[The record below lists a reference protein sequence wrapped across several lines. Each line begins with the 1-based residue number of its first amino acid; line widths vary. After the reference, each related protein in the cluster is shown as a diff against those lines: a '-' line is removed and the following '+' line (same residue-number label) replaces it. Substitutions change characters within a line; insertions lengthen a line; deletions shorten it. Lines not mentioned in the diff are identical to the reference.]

1 MIKYLGSKRRLVP
14 VLGAMIDACGART
27 VLDLFTGT
35 TRVAQEFKR
44 RGAQVTAVDT
54 ASYSQIFGQCWIE
67 LDGAAVDL
75 GELAD
80 ALEHLNGVPG
90 APGYFTEVFCGQAR
104 YLQPFNGERVD
115 AIRDAIESDYRDSW
129 LYPVVLTAL
138 LLAADRVDSTT
149 GLQMAYLKEW
159 SDRSYR
165 PIQLVA
171 PDLIPGYGQVLCSDA
186 IEVVSRLP
194 RVDLAYLDPPYNQHR
209 YFTNYHVWETLVR
222 WDRPQAY
229 GVAMKRLDS
238 RDDSTK
244 SAFNSKRLMPQAL
257 RTLIDAVDCQ
267 VLVLSYNNESWLTR
281 EELIEACAQRGFVE
295 VIEVDSRRYIGA
307 KIGIF
312 NPAGQRVGD
321 VGHVRNVEY
330 LVIAGEQGIVHEV
343 AAAGRKALDGVRSPA
358 TSRS

>member
-14 VLGAMIDACGART
+14 VLGAMIDACAART
-27 VLDLFTGT
+27 ALDLFTGT

-44 RGAQVTAVDT
+44 RGAHVTAVDT
-54 ASYSQIFGQCWIE
+54 ASYSQVFGQCWIE

-80 ALEHLNGVPG
+80 ALAHLNGLPG
-90 APGYFTEVFCGQAR
+90 TAGYFTEVFCRQAR
-104 YLQPFNGERVD
+104 YLQPVNGERVD
-115 AIRDAIESDYRDSW
+115 AMRDAIESDYRGSW
-129 LYPVVLTAL
+129 LYPVLLTAL

-171 PDLIPGYGQVLCSDA
+171 PDLIPGCGQVMCSDA

-194 RVDLAYLDPPYNQHR
+194 HVDLAYLDPPYNQHR

-244 SAFNSKRLMPQAL
+244 STFNSKRLMPQAL

-307 KIGIF
+307 QIGIF

-321 VGHVRNVEY
+321 IGHMRNVEY
-330 LVIAGEQGIVHEV
+330 LVIAGEQEIVHKV
-343 AAAGRKALDGVRSPA
+343 AAAGRRTLDGVRSPA
-358 TSRS
+358 TSR